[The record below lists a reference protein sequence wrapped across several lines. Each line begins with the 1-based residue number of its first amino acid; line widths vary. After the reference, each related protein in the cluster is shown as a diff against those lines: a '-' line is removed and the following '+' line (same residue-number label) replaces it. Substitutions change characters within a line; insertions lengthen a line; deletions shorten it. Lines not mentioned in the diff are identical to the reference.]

1 MSIANHIIF
10 KINDVIHL
18 LNEQQLKTVISEFKC
33 KKNPELENFLDNCIN
48 NNIPEEVETYVIFDE
63 RKIKEKKYLI
73 EGFFALN
80 HSLKN
85 IIHIQCFCKYIGDNY
100 VSDLN
105 SKKIFTIIED
115 TVNKFILLLDTFT
128 ITLSCPANDKLKTV
142 CTKNGFSITSE
153 NDSFGL
159 IEMSKTLCESSLKQE
174 NRVKYTKEWKCYEDQ
189 LNQLLDRGLTLEN
202 YTREKALN
210 KLEFIGY
217 YRLSGYAYYFK
228 DKNSEN
234 GDQFFLNTSF
244 NDLMECYKFDRKMRL
259 LILDAVE
266 RLEIALR
273 ANIAYELT
281 KKSPFYIYDDN
292 NFNITKDPKNRK
304 NVKRLEDLYKIRE
317 IIPTYL
323 QRSKVSEQSIE
334 HLLNKY
340 VPPYPLWIEIQ
351 VFDFGTLWKLFNVL
365 NSDKAKIIAQRFGVT
380 EPGTFNSWLQ
390 SIKVLRN
397 ICAHHSRLLN
407 RKFTQV
413 PRLVK
418 DKEQYPWLKYW
429 TDEGK
434 EEDKTYTLFY
444 HICIIHHMLEA
455 CQASKTWNKRVRS
468 LICEFP
474 KIESSNF
481 TSIQDMI
488 GCGKN
493 WEQLKENAPDAPIL
507 KNQNRDPGP
516 LNLDNSTT

>member
-73 EGFFALN
+73 EGFF
-80 HSLKN
+80 
-85 IIHIQCFCKYIGDNY
+85 
-100 VSDLN
+100 
-105 SKKIFTIIED
+105 

-234 GDQFFLNTSF
+234 GDQIFLNTSF

-380 EPGTFNSWLQ
+380 VPGTFNSCL
-390 SIKVLRN
+390 
-397 ICAHHSRLLN
+397 
-407 RKFTQV
+407 
-413 PRLVK
+413 
-418 DKEQYPWLKYW
+418 
-429 TDEGK
+429 
-434 EEDKTYTLFY
+434 
-444 HICIIHHMLEA
+444 
-455 CQASKTWNKRVRS
+455 
-468 LICEFP
+468 
-474 KIESSNF
+474 
-481 TSIQDMI
+481 
-488 GCGKN
+488 
-493 WEQLKENAPDAPIL
+493 
-507 KNQNRDPGP
+507 
-516 LNLDNSTT
+516 

>member
-33 KKNPELENFLDNCIN
+33 KKNPELENFLNNCIN

-73 EGFFALN
+73 EGFFALD

-153 NDSFGL
+153 NDSSCF
-159 IEMSKTLCESSLKQE
+159 IEMSKALYNSNLKQE
-174 NRVKYTKEWKCYEDQ
+174 NRVEYTKKWKSYEDQ

-228 DKNSEN
+228 DKNSDN
-234 GDQFFLNTSF
+234 FFPNTSF
-244 NDLMECYKFDRKMRL
+244 NDLVECYKFDRKMRL
-259 LILDAVE
+259 LILDAIE

-273 ANIAYELT
+273 ANIAYEIT
-281 KKSPFYIYDDN
+281 KESPFYIYNDN
-292 NFNITKDPKNRK
+292 NFKLNKNK
-304 NVKRLEDLYKIRE
+304 NKEKGISNRDNLYAIRAT
-317 IIPTYL
+317 ISKYL
-323 QRSKVSEQSIE
+323 QRNKSIE
-334 HLLNKY
+334 PFIYHLLETY
-340 VPPYPLWIEIQ
+340 SPPYPLWIEIQ
-351 VFDFGTLWKLFNVL
+351 VFDFGTLWKLFDIL
-365 NSDKAKIIAQRFGVT
+365 NSDKAKIIAENFGVT
-380 EPGTFNSWLQ
+380 DLPTFNSWLQ
-390 SIKVLRN
+390 SINVLRN
-397 ICAHHSRLLN
+397 ICAHHSRLFN

-413 PRLVK
+413 PKLVK
-418 DKEQYPWLKYW
+418 DKNQYPWLKYW
-429 TDEGK
+429 GDEK
-434 EEDKTYTLFY
+434 EVKNDTLFY
-444 HICIIHHMLEA
+444 HLCIIHHMLEA
-455 CQASKTWNKRVRS
+455 CQASKTWNTRVTS

-474 KIESSNF
+474 KIKSSNF
-481 TSIQDMI
+481 TSIQDII

-493 WEQLKENAPDAPIL
+493 WNKVKENAPECTYFDES
-507 KNQNRDPGP
+507 K
-516 LNLDNSTT
+516 